1 MFHMPPVPLS
11 SVEDESDRLNLL
23 YVPSCRRESRTLFI
37 LGYDYLVE
45 VAILTRDVQIF
56 FTTLCDRLWGG
67 SKTHCERRSGSCK
80 ADLNHATAI
89 LRTRHIKVA
98 VICLNDSAGKV
109 DIRIYL
115 RRYARIYID
124 LVEPC

>member
-37 LGYDYLVE
+37 LGYDYLVD

-56 FTTLCDRLWGG
+56 FTTLCDRLGG
-67 SKTHCERRSGSCK
+67 GRKTHCERRSGSCK
-80 ADLNHATAI
+80 ADLNHATTV
-89 LRTRHIKVA
+89 LRACDIKVA
-98 VICLNDSAGKV
+98 VICLDHSASKV

-115 RRYARIYID
+115 G
-124 LVEPC
+124 